1 MLVTTLDFE
10 NDTRPNEIVDAE
22 VCEKQRLRDGH
33 CRSGLGPVWTRFV
46 HP

>member
-10 NDTRPNEIVDAE
+10 NDVRTNEIVDVE
-22 VCEKQRLRDGH
+22 VCEEQRLRDGH